1 MRTKKFLAMAIA
13 LGLAV
18 GMTAM
23 PTLAAEKKT
32 LVFGD
37 TTFNAENEEA
47 DINPQNTYAGWACI
61 RYGVG
66 ETLFRY
72 SDTMEIEPWIAKEYE
87 NIDELTWKITLND
100 GVVFSNGRAC
110 DGEAVKESLEAL
122 VANHERAAGDLCIDT
137 IEADGNTV
145 TIKTTEPKPALIN
158 YLSDPYGCIIDMQAG
173 ISDDGIVIGTGPYV
187 ATELVT
193 DDHVN
198 LVKNEN
204 YWNGDVNVDEIT
216 VRTISDGDT
225 LAMALQA
232 GEINAAYGM
241 AYASYPLF
249 ENDDFTFT
257 STATSRA
264 FYAWMNF
271 ESPVTSDPAVR
282 KAIAMGIDKDSFVSV
297 LLNGYG
303 YPAVGVF
310 PDTFSFGGQ
319 NLTTESYDPDGA
331 KKVLEEAGWVDS
343 DGDGIREKDG
353 QKLEIRWLT
362 YPSRQELPLLAE
374 SAQATLKEIGMDVQI
389 NCTSDNNTIRKDP
402 ALWDVYASAMRLT
415 TFVIVTRPTFWLNEV
430 FGRTPNS
437 AAILE
442 PSPSQIT
449 PPESSESVAS
459 RPMPPSITPEI
470 SPTVSTAVTMNMIST
485 GTMAR
490 RSKTRGTGISF
501 GMENQEASATL
512 SQFKTHAL
520 VYSTPSAVMPVGDK
534 KRPMTADAIYPAM
547 IPIRMDDALV
557 MPFVP

>member
-303 YPAVGVF
+303 YVATGAF
-310 PDTFSFGGQ
+310 PDTVDFGGST
-319 NLTTESYDPDGA
+319 LHAKTYDPEGA
-331 KKVLEEAGWVDS
+331 KAVLEAVGWKDS

-353 QKLEIRWLT
+353 QKLTIKWLT

-374 SAQATLKEIGMDVQI
+374 AAQSTLKEIGMDVQI
-389 NCTSDNNTIRKDP
+389 NATADHNSIWKDTS
-402 ALWDVYASAMRLT
+402 AWDVYVGANVNCGLGDPTNFFSTHCLDASTKNRGQYHSDKLEELAVQLNSTFDT
-415 TFVIVTRPTFWLNEV
+415 TERNQIAIEMQQQLLDDNAFVFCSFLKM
-430 FGRTPNS
+430 S
-437 AAILE
+437 
-442 PSPSQIT
+442 
-449 PPESSESVAS
+449 
-459 RPMPPSITPEI
+459 
-470 SPTVSTAVTMNMIST
+470 MISQANVT
-485 GTMAR
+485 GLTA
-490 RSKTRGTGISF
+490 
-501 GMENQEASATL
+501 
-512 SQFKTHAL
+512 HACDYYEL
-520 VYSTPSAVMPVGDK
+520 
-534 KRPMTADAIYPAM
+534 TADLDIN
-547 IPIRMDDALV
+547 
-557 MPFVP
+557 

>member
-1 MRTKKFLAMAIA
+1 
-13 LGLAV
+13 
-18 GMTAM
+18 
-23 PTLAAEKKT
+23 
-32 LVFGD
+32 
-37 TTFNAENEEA
+37 
-47 DINPQNTYAGWACI
+47 
-61 RYGVG
+61 
-66 ETLFRY
+66 
-72 SDTMEIEPWIAKEYE
+72 
-87 NIDELTWKITLND
+87 
-100 GVVFSNGRAC
+100 
-110 DGEAVKESLEAL
+110 
-122 VANHERAAGDLCIDT
+122 
-137 IEADGNTV
+137 
-145 TIKTTEPKPALIN
+145 
-158 YLSDPYGCIIDMQAG
+158 MQAG
-173 ISDDGIVIGTGPYV
+173 VSDDGIVIGTGPYV

-282 KAIAMGIDKDSFVSV
+282 KAIAMGIDKDSFVSA

-303 YPAVGVF
+303 YPAVGAF

-331 KKVLEEAGWVDS
+331 KKVLEKAGWVDS

-374 SAQATLKEIGMDVQI
+374 SAQATLKEIGMDVQV

-402 ALWDVYASAMRLT
+402 TLWDVYASAMVTAPTGDPEYFFTSCTLDESASNNGHYHSDKLEDLEKQMKQEFDADKRSDLAIQMQQTILDDNAYVFCSHLRMSMIMQSNVTGLT
-415 TFVIVTRPTFWLNEV
+415 AHPCDYYEL
-430 FGRTPNS
+430 
-437 AAILE
+437 
-442 PSPSQIT
+442 
-449 PPESSESVAS
+449 
-459 RPMPPSITPEI
+459 
-470 SPTVSTAVTMNMIST
+470 
-485 GTMAR
+485 
-490 RSKTRGTGISF
+490 
-501 GMENQEASATL
+501 
-512 SQFKTHAL
+512 
-520 VYSTPSAVMPVGDK
+520 
-534 KRPMTADAIYPAM
+534 TADLDIN
-547 IPIRMDDALV
+547 
-557 MPFVP
+557 

>member
-225 LAMALQA
+225 LAM
-232 GEINAAYGM
+232 
-241 AYASYPLF
+241 
-249 ENDDFTFT
+249 
-257 STATSRA
+257 
-264 FYAWMNF
+264 
-271 ESPVTSDPAVR
+271 
-282 KAIAMGIDKDSFVSV
+282 GIDKDSFVSV

-402 ALWDVYASAMRLT
+402 ALWDVYASAMVTAPTGDPEYFFTSCTLDESASNNGHYHSDKLEDLEKQMKQEFDADKRSDLAIQMQQTILDDNAYVFCSYLRMSMIMQSNVTGLT
-415 TFVIVTRPTFWLNEV
+415 AHPCDYYEL
-430 FGRTPNS
+430 
-437 AAILE
+437 
-442 PSPSQIT
+442 
-449 PPESSESVAS
+449 
-459 RPMPPSITPEI
+459 
-470 SPTVSTAVTMNMIST
+470 
-485 GTMAR
+485 
-490 RSKTRGTGISF
+490 
-501 GMENQEASATL
+501 
-512 SQFKTHAL
+512 
-520 VYSTPSAVMPVGDK
+520 
-534 KRPMTADAIYPAM
+534 TADLDIN
-547 IPIRMDDALV
+547 
-557 MPFVP
+557 

>member
-1 MRTKKFLAMAIA
+1 MGSEM
-13 LGLAV
+13 
-18 GMTAM
+18 
-23 PTLAAEKKT
+23 
-32 LVFGD
+32 
-37 TTFNAENEEA
+37 
-47 DINPQNTYAGWACI
+47 CI
-61 RYGVG
+61 RD
-66 ETLFRY
+66 R
-72 SDTMEIEPWIAKEYE
+72 
-87 NIDELTWKITLND
+87 
-100 GVVFSNGRAC
+100 
-110 DGEAVKESLEAL
+110 
-122 VANHERAAGDLCIDT
+122 
-137 IEADGNTV
+137 
-145 TIKTTEPKPALIN
+145 
-158 YLSDPYGCIIDMQAG
+158 
-173 ISDDGIVIGTGPYV
+173 IGTGPYV

-303 YPAVGVF
+303 YPAVGAF

-402 ALWDVYASAMRLT
+402 TLWDVYASAMVTAPTGDPEYFFTSCTLDESASNNGHYHSDKLEDLEKQMKQEFDADKRSDLAIQMQQTILDDNAYVFCSYLRMSMIMQSNVTGLT
-415 TFVIVTRPTFWLNEV
+415 AHPCDYYEL
-430 FGRTPNS
+430 
-437 AAILE
+437 
-442 PSPSQIT
+442 
-449 PPESSESVAS
+449 
-459 RPMPPSITPEI
+459 
-470 SPTVSTAVTMNMIST
+470 
-485 GTMAR
+485 
-490 RSKTRGTGISF
+490 
-501 GMENQEASATL
+501 
-512 SQFKTHAL
+512 
-520 VYSTPSAVMPVGDK
+520 
-534 KRPMTADAIYPAM
+534 TADLDIN
-547 IPIRMDDALV
+547 
-557 MPFVP
+557 

>member
-1 MRTKKFLAMAIA
+1 MRAKKFLAMAIA

-18 GMTAM
+18 GMTVM
-23 PTLAAEKKT
+23 PTLAADKKT
-32 LVFGD
+32 FVFGD

-72 SDTMEIEPWIAKEYE
+72 SDAMEIEPWIAKEYE

-282 KAIAMGIDKDSFVSV
+282 KAIAMGIDKESFVSV
-297 LLNGYG
+297 LLKGYG

-374 SAQATLKEIGMDVQI
+374 AAQATLKEIGMDVQI

-402 ALWDVYASAMRLT
+402 TLWDVYASAMVTAPTGDPEYFFTSCTLDESASNNGHYHSDKLEDLEKQMKQEFDADKRSDLAIQMQQTILDDNAYVFCSYLRMSMIMQSNVTGLT
-415 TFVIVTRPTFWLNEV
+415 AHPCDYYEL
-430 FGRTPNS
+430 
-437 AAILE
+437 
-442 PSPSQIT
+442 
-449 PPESSESVAS
+449 
-459 RPMPPSITPEI
+459 
-470 SPTVSTAVTMNMIST
+470 
-485 GTMAR
+485 
-490 RSKTRGTGISF
+490 
-501 GMENQEASATL
+501 
-512 SQFKTHAL
+512 
-520 VYSTPSAVMPVGDK
+520 
-534 KRPMTADAIYPAM
+534 TADLDIN
-547 IPIRMDDALV
+547 
-557 MPFVP
+557 

>member
-1 MRTKKFLAMAIA
+1 MRAKKFLAMVIA

-23 PTLAAEKKT
+23 PTLAADKKT
-32 LVFGD
+32 FVFGD

-72 SDTMEIEPWIAKEYE
+72 SDAMEIEPWIAKEYE

-173 ISDDGIVIGTGPYV
+173 VSDDGIVIGTGPYV

-282 KAIAMGIDKDSFVSV
+282 KANDTAGIRLPRSLSDRYGAAGAGVYGIAPVRPAHDR
-297 LLNGYG
+297 
-303 YPAVGVF
+303 PAVRTVPHFADRPEGYISA
-310 PDTFSFGGQ
+310 DLRSA
-319 NLTTESYDPDGA
+319 DPPVSA
-331 KKVLEEAGWVDS
+331 RKAS
-343 DGDGIREKDG
+343 AACCR
-353 QKLEIRWLT
+353 T
-362 YPSRQELPLLAE
+362 AASE
-374 SAQATLKEIGMDVQI
+374 SALHRGY
-389 NCTSDNNTIRKDP
+389 CGGG
-402 ALWDVYASAMRLT
+402 RL
-415 TFVIVTRPTFWLNEV
+415 
-430 FGRTPNS
+430 
-437 AAILE
+437 
-442 PSPSQIT
+442 
-449 PPESSESVAS
+449 
-459 RPMPPSITPEI
+459 
-470 SPTVSTAVTMNMIST
+470 
-485 GTMAR
+485 
-490 RSKTRGTGISF
+490 
-501 GMENQEASATL
+501 
-512 SQFKTHAL
+512 
-520 VYSTPSAVMPVGDK
+520 
-534 KRPMTADAIYPAM
+534 
-547 IPIRMDDALV
+547 
-557 MPFVP
+557 